1 MLNRTAVPTAEQRKD
16 IGRKAAISLG
26 LTVAD
31 IASRSNVTDEAGLYD
46 LITHQASSRTWDQ
59 ILSASWDDVAS
70 AGIPGTVLDA
80 GVRKGFSRETVGRL
94 VQEAAQQ
101 VFEAEPATEPIP
113 DGTLVE
119 WTGIEHYG
127 TNLSAGDLVRV
138 VSGRASHDTLSP
150 NVYSITGRGDNA
162 PDHAAAFTV
171 RDQHIKRPTI
181 TSGDGRLAFT
191 ITSDVYGGNIPL
203 GTKVEVISG
212 PDHDG
217 DFYCRETQG
226 SRRICYY
233 KAAGLEPWTPA
244 RQAFEDAEADT
255 AKVAEM
261 TEQVVESQPEVLAL
275 QREVESLRQQ
285 VADLNRWRSQAL
297 SDMSTASERLIE
309 ESERRNWCS
318 EYDQIID
325 DINGRMNVL
334 GFDVRE
340 QEVDCEAEVEAEVTV
355 ELNGYQLSGTITM
368 NISYTGSPTEDPSD
382 ADYITDGTVEQYAA
396 EALGVS
402 YRYVSVDSWCVESY
416 EAS

>member
-1 MLNRTAVPTAEQRKD
+1 MPDRTAVPTAEQRKD

-31 IASRSNVTDEAGLYD
+31 LASRSNVRDGDGLYD
-46 LITHQASSRTWDQ
+46 LITTQASTRTWDA
-59 ILSASWDDVAS
+59 ILSASWEDVAS

-101 VFEAEPATEPIP
+101 VFE
-113 DGTLVE
+113 
-119 WTGIEHYG
+119 
-127 TNLSAGDLVRV
+127 
-138 VSGRASHDTLSP
+138 
-150 NVYSITGRGDNA
+150 
-162 PDHAAAFTV
+162 
-171 RDQHIKRPTI
+171 
-181 TSGDGRLAFT
+181 
-191 ITSDVYGGNIPL
+191 
-203 GTKVEVISG
+203 
-212 PDHDG
+212 
-217 DFYCRETQG
+217 
-226 SRRICYY
+226 
-233 KAAGLEPWTPA
+233 
-244 RQAFEDAEADT
+244 DAD
-255 AKVAEM
+255 KVAEM
-261 TEQVVESQPEVLAL
+261 TQQVIESQPEVATLVEENRRLSEANSTL
-275 QREVESLRQQ
+275 MRWQR
-285 VADLNRWRSQAL
+285 QAQ
-297 SDMSTASERLIE
+297 SDMSLASERLIE

-325 DINGRMNVL
+325 DINSRMNVL
-334 GFDVRE
+334 AFDVRE

-402 YRYVSVDSWCVESY
+402 YRYVSVDSWSVESY